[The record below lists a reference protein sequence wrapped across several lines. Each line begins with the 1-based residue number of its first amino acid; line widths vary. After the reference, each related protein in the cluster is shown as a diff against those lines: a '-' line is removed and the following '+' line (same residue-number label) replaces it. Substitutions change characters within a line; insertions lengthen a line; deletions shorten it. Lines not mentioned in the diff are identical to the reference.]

1 MFGSDI
7 RQLLL
12 ADNMAVVLSFDRF
25 RSRNY
30 RLLKQIRVFTSYLLA
45 RNISATVR
53 WIPSELNNSDEP
65 SRLFAQEES
74 KLLTDLIPTA
84 RWPGADV
91 SQKGTNPSTSSR
103 EDQETRAEGAP
114 QAAGKEG
121 KHVENDAKF
130 REAQCQG
137 GFGETPAAPYPA
149 VFSLLDVDLW
159 DPPAPKKMRSRRL
172 PSLSSTSNTSE
183 AGGKGAVL
191 KKRAKRRTRKLV
203 NMTMEDG
210 DLTLLEKSAIGER
223 SHKAYKAELDDFKS
237 FARPRGLDVTDAS
250 SLDRLLTIYMN
261 KIYLEG
267 YQAYRGDR
275 LAAAVLHF
283 HPQFGKM
290 GSEKLPRMWRAL
302 KGFRKLTPGHS
313 RQAYPLMVWAALACE
328 LRRVGKLRMALF
340 LLVSLSSYARP
351 SEVIR
356 LQTYCLVRPAH
367 GVTSSWSL
375 LMNPEERGERSKT
388 GEFDNSVALDSP
400 WLSTWAPTLFGYL
413 KENHPV
419 TPLWDFDYSQ
429 CSQAFKT
436 AATTLGLDLT
446 PYQTR
451 HSGPSIDRAKNYR
464 TQLEVQKGGQ
474 WKSQRSVMRFQI
486 REVCTP
492 CSDLGKPE
500 FKSSSP
506 LSLVRGKPW
515 GDHVG
520 IPPGARL
527 RRRQVMHG
535 YVMDLFAGD
544 GGVSFQCERIGY
556 FSKQWDI

>member
-1 MFGSDI
+1 MVSASDSSLEGYGVSVSFWDPRAVASCGRRLERSWFRKEASTAARKHALTSAGFVKDELTEGWRRREVPDEELLEDSGWRLSDDFVEVPGMYLAKALWEPKLWGKWEFTAGILELEARALVKSLRRIALSVFGSDI

-130 REAQCQG
+130 REAQCEG
-137 GFGETPAAPYPA
+137 GFGDTSSSLSS
-149 VFSLLDVDLW
+149 SLLFAGCRSVGSSG
-159 DPPAPKKMRSRRL
+159 AEKMRSRRL

-223 SHKAYKAELDDFKS
+223 SHKAYKAELDEFKS

-388 GEFDNSVALDSP
+388 GEFDNSVA
-400 WLSTWAPTLFGYL
+400 
-413 KENHPV
+413 
-419 TPLWDFDYSQ
+419 
-429 CSQAFKT
+429 
-436 AATTLGLDLT
+436 
-446 PYQTR
+446 
-451 HSGPSIDRAKNYR
+451 
-464 TQLEVQKGGQ
+464 
-474 WKSQRSVMRFQI
+474 
-486 REVCTP
+486 
-492 CSDLGKPE
+492 
-500 FKSSSP
+500 
-506 LSLVRGKPW
+506 
-515 GDHVG
+515 
-520 IPPGARL
+520 
-527 RRRQVMHG
+527 
-535 YVMDLFAGD
+535 
-544 GGVSFQCERIGY
+544 
-556 FSKQWDI
+556 